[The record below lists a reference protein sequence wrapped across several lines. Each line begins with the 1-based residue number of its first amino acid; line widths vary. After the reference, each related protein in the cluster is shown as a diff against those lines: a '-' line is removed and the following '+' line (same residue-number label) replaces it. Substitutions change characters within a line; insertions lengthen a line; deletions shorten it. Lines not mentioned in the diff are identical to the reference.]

1 MTDKDKELFLE
12 VLALK
17 KVGRES
23 LGASDKELA
32 ILKKVGLVR
41 DDNQP
46 REIKKKEK
54 KEPKPLTIGLGYF
67 LKEVLK

>member
-1 MTDKDKELFLE
+1 MTDKELFLE

-17 KVGRES
+17 KVGRDS

-46 REIKKKEK
+46 REIKKKE
-54 KEPKPLTIGLGYF
+54 PKPLTIGLGYF